1 MSTGNRDTF
10 SEVIDITLHKYN
22 SIDLRLWGIV
32 TRFSTTKKLGDD
44 SVLIDVN
51 DLKKIIYAGF
61 KSEISR
67 FKAISDVAIHKE
79 ATSIYFINQIF
90 ETMSNL
96 RWVKFTL
103 NKNASYSRIINVD
116 QIKTIKYST
125 KTLRGSIR
133 LFDIFNEHEADVAG
147 MILRRADL
155 LGQEEHFMV
164 MRVRQFLS
172 SLDLFLSENNTTEV
186 FNIINAIIQRVEV
199 YESDDPEM
207 LLIADKKSDI

>member
-1 MSTGNRDTF
+1 MSTGNRDNF

-22 SIDLRLWGIV
+22 SIDLRLWGIIS
-32 TRFSTTKKLGDD
+32 RFSTAKTLGDNTMLL
-44 SVLIDVN
+44 SVD
-51 DLKKIIYAGF
+51 DLRKIIYNAF

-79 ATSIYFINQIF
+79 ATSIYFINQILD
-90 ETMSNL
+90 TMSNL
-96 RWVKFTL
+96 MWVKFTL
-103 NKNASYSRIINVD
+103 NTNSSYSRIVNID
-116 QIKTIKYST
+116 QIKTIKFST

-147 MILRRADL
+147 MILRRANL
-155 LGQEEHFMV
+155 LGPDDHFMV
-164 MRVRQFLS
+164 MRVRKFLS
-172 SLDLFLSENNTTEV
+172 TLDLFLSENNTTEV
-186 FNIINAIIQRVEV
+186 YNIINAIIQRVEV

>member
-10 SEVIDITLHKYN
+10 SEVIDVTLHKYN

-79 ATSIYFINQIF
+79 ATSIYFIHQIF

-147 MILRRADL
+147 MILRRANL

>member
-1 MSTGNRDTF
+1 M
-10 SEVIDITLHKYN
+10 
-22 SIDLRLWGIV
+22 WGII
-32 TRFSTTKKLGDD
+32 TRFSTTKTLNE
-44 SVLIDVN
+44 SEVLIDVN
-51 DLKKIIYAGF
+51 DLKRIVYASF

-90 ETMSNL
+90 DTMTNL

-103 NKNASYSRIINVD
+103 NKNSSYSRIINVD

-133 LFDIFNEHEADVAG
+133 LFDIFNEHETEVTS
-147 MILRRADL
+147 MLLKRAKL
-155 LGQEEHFMV
+155 MGEEEHFTV
-164 MRVRQFLS
+164 IRIRKFLS
-172 SLDLFLSENNTTEV
+172 VLDLFLSENNTTEV

-199 YESDDPEM
+199 YESDNPEM
-207 LLIADKKSDI
+207 LLITDKKSDI

>member
-125 KTLRGSIR
+125 KTLRGSVR

-147 MILRRADL
+147 MILRRANL